1 MTDNISGRAPGPG
14 DAESIRHEKMEE
26 KKAIQNRIVQQVA
39 SKNSMKERE
48 QEGDFSTGQMMRR
61 FRGLE
66 EHRAKRRE
74 MVKQETGEQEEVKKV
89 EETEKAEESASQ
101 FQKRNPELQSKT
113 LIILRSRI
121 NAQDDPEEIIRKVM
135 EMYPDHSLADEAME
149 YLENT
154 TAGRLAETMKEA
166 RSLFNERFP
175 REIKAGYNIHTQA
188 REFSEQ
194 GLGSPTALRDMYRDI
209 TGNPREPN
217 KLFEELSSRF
227 TYQRMKT
234 VIDFLLNSLG
244 SDLKAKGPSISRAE
258 LKRLIDDT
266 RTLQAILGVYRFFRG
281 RMKLVHDQFASRQLS
296 YPTLIT
302 FELIAKQF
310 MRLLT
315 ERYLSPDRV
324 LQLSR
329 FLGISEE
336 AAAQVV
342 IFTQMRDA
350 VRQVAPKLYRSNQ
363 HRQEVLIALIE
374 ALEDLEEQMEEE
386 EEENE
391 DEEEE

>member
-1 MTDNISGRAPGPG
+1 MTDNVTGRISGPG
-14 DAESIRHEKMEE
+14 DAESIRHEKIAE
-26 KKAIQNRIVQQVA
+26 KKAIQNRIVQQIA
-39 SKNSMKERE
+39 SKESMKERE

-66 EHRAKRRE
+66 EHRAKRKE
-74 MVKQETGEQEEVKKV
+74 MVKEEMGEKEAVQKI
-89 EETEKAEESASQ
+89 EESENAQKSADQ

-135 EMYPDHSLADEAME
+135 EMYSDYSLADEAME

-154 TAGRLAETMKEA
+154 TSGKIAETIREA
-166 RSLFNERFP
+166 RSLFNERYP

-188 REFSEQ
+188 REFSQQ

-217 KLFEELSSRF
+217 KLFEELSFRF

-244 SDLKAKGPSISRAE
+244 NDLKAKGPSISRAE

-281 RMKLVHDQFASRQLS
+281 RMKLVYDQFTSRQLS

-310 MRLLT
+310 MKLLS
-315 ERYLSPDRV
+315 ERYLSSDRV
-324 LQLSR
+324 LQLNRS
-329 FLGISEE
+329 LGISEE
-336 AAAQVV
+336 AAAQMV
-342 IFTQMRDA
+342 IFSQMRDA

-363 HRQEVLIALIE
+363 HRQDVLIALIE
-374 ALEDLEEQMEEE
+374 ALEDLEEQIEEE
-386 EEENE
+386 EEE
-391 DEEEE
+391 EE